1 MKTEVDLQALRRG
14 DEAAFLDLV
23 NSYHSVL
30 VRLARAYSPNREVAE
45 ESVQE
50 TWIAV
55 LHGLDGFEGRSAL
68 RTWICHILI
77 RIARRRS
84 MAENRSTPFS
94 SFDEPDGSAPAVE
107 PDRFLRSGPY
117 TGHWVNPLPD
127 WATLPESALLSQEV
141 QGIVAN
147 AIAELP
153 RNQRLVITLRD
164 IEGWSNSEVCDL
176 LEIEDGNQR
185 ILLHR
190 ARSRVR
196 SVLERYF
203 APGVVTI
210 KK

>member
-1 MKTEVDLQALRRG
+1 MMTEVDLQALRRG
-14 DEAAFLDLV
+14 DEAAFLNLV

-55 LHGLDGFEGRSAL
+55 LRGLDGFEGRSAL
-68 RTWICHILI
+68 RTWICHILV

-84 MAENRSTPFS
+84 MAETRSMPFS
-94 SFDEPDGSAPAVE
+94 SFGAEDDSSPAVD
-107 PDRFLRSGPY
+107 PDRFQRSGPY
-117 TGHWVNPLPD
+117 LGHWVNPPPD
-127 WATLPESALLSQEV
+127 WATVPENALLSQEV
-141 QGIVAN
+141 QDVVAE

-164 IEGWSNSEVCDL
+164 IEGWSNAEVCDL

-196 SVLERYF
+196 SALERYF
-203 APGVVTI
+203 APGVVAI

>member
-1 MKTEVDLQALRRG
+1 MMTEVDLQALRRG

-30 VRLARAYSPNREVAE
+30 LRLARIYSPNREVAE

-55 LHGLDGFEGRSAL
+55 LRGLDGFEGRSAL
-68 RTWICHILI
+68 RTWICHILV

-84 MAENRSTPFS
+84 MAENRSVPFS
-94 SFDEPDGSAPAVE
+94 SFGEPGDSAPAVD
-107 PDRFLRSGPY
+107 PDRFQRTGPY
-117 TGHWVNPLPD
+117 TGHWVNPPPD

-141 QGIVAN
+141 QDVIAE

-153 RNQRLVITLRD
+153 HNQRLVITLRD
-164 IEGWSNSEVCDL
+164 VEGWEAAEVCEL

-196 SVLERYF
+196 GALERYL
-203 APGVVTI
+203 APGVKTA
-210 KK
+210 

>member
-14 DEAAFLDLV
+14 DEAAFLELV

-84 MAENRSTPFS
+84 IAENRSTPFS
-94 SFDEPDGSAPAVE
+94 SFDGPDDSAPAVE

-141 QGIVAN
+141 QAVVAN

-164 IEGWSNSEVCDL
+164 VEGWSNTEVCDL

-203 APGVVTI
+203 APGVVAI

>member
-1 MKTEVDLQALRRG
+1 MTEVDLQALRRG

-30 VRLARAYSPNREVAE
+30 LRLARVYSPTREAAE
-45 ESVQE
+45 EAVQE

-55 LHGLDGFEGRSAL
+55 LRGLDGFEGRAAL
-68 RTWICHILI
+68 RTWICHILV

-84 MAENRSTPFS
+84 AAETRSVPFS
-94 SFDEPDGSAPAVE
+94 SFADGDDAAAAVD
-107 PDRFLRSGPY
+107 PDRFQRTGPY
-117 TGHWVNPLPD
+117 AGHWVNPLPD
-127 WATLPESALLSQEV
+127 WATLPEHALLSQEV
-141 QGIVAN
+141 QDVVAN

-153 RNQRLVITLRD
+153 RNQRVVITLRD
-164 IEGWSNSEVCDL
+164 IEGWSSGEVCEL
-176 LEIEDGNQR
+176 LEIEEGNQR

-196 SVLERYF
+196 SALEGYF